1 MPIRMA
7 RCALVR
13 LPPEEEPVPAAAP
26 TPCAGNSIRT
36 SSTNPASARRIPFK
50 RNTRSP
56 LISGSSSSGNSA
68 GLAHGRRRERGG
80 HRIEQLDRV
89 LVLWILQNV
98 FGRALLDDLPFVEH
112 QNLVG
117 DHPGPQQVMSDI
129 QQTQASISA

>member
-13 LPPEEEPVPAAAP
+13 LPPEEKPVPAAAP
-26 TPCAGNSIRT
+26 TPCAGNSIST
-36 SSTNPASARRIPFK
+36 SSVNPASARRIPVK
-50 RNTRSP
+50 RNTRSL
-56 LISGSSSSGNSA
+56 LICGGSSPGNSA

-98 FGRALLDDLPFVEH
+98 FRRALLDDLPFVQN

-117 DHPGPQQVMSDI
+117 DHPGPHEVI
-129 QQTQASISA
+129 G